1 MVRDYQAP
9 DWQQYRMDMHAPH
22 RQLEAPAQEI
32 AVVEAALDALVH
44 TGILPHREYDDAR
57 LLAHRAAVAE
67 RFDIPWTAITP
78 RMQRFIYAIN
88 AIHRPACMVA
98 VGIFC
103 GNTFISNAG
112 AAIGP
117 GACYQAER
125 LIGLEIKPE
134 EAARAARNVA
144 SVDPAGQAQILA
156 ADGLPFLEAFAGT
169 IDLLYLDADGA
180 GGRGKSVYLDMVT
193 AAEHALRPGAI
204 VLAHNSVN
212 LAGPL
217 AEYLAHVRQGTP
229 FGGSVNVYLDGEG
242 LEVSRFGTGEGN

>member
-1 MVRDYQAP
+1 MVRNYQAP
-9 DWQQYRMDMHAPH
+9 DWQQYRMDMRTPH
-22 RQLEAPAQEI
+22 QQLETPDQEF
-32 AVVEAALDALVH
+32 AVVGAALEVLVR
-44 TGILPHREYDDAR
+44 TGLLSHCEYDDAR
-57 LLAHRAAVAE
+57 FLAHRAAVAE

-78 RMQRFIYAIN
+78 RMQRLIYAIN
-88 AIHRPACMVA
+88 AVRRPACMVA

-117 GACYQAER
+117 GACYQAEQ
-125 LIGLEIKPE
+125 LIGLEIKAE

-144 SVDPAGQAQILA
+144 TVDPAGQARVLA

-180 GGRGKSVYLDMVT
+180 GGRGKSVYLDMVI
-193 AAEHALRPGAI
+193 AAEHALRPGSI

-212 LAGPL
+212 LAEPL
-217 AEYLAHVRQGTP
+217 AEYLAYVRQGTP
-229 FGGSVNVYLDGEG
+229 FGHSVNVYVDGEG
-242 LEVSRFGTGEGN
+242 LEVSRFGTCEKD